1 MKREG
6 NNAYLVDLGQRLH
19 VGPVQDPKRKA
30 DHLQILAPRGGG
42 NVPRLRPH
50 VEEDVSLQPGHEEVR
65 ALVDD
70 GLLDTRHAVEDDGAV
85 AAAHVE
91 HGLLEE
97 RHAQGRRHR
106 HPVREVESLRH
117 RSGL

>member
-1 MKREG
+1 M
-6 NNAYLVDLGQRLH
+6 
-19 VGPVQDPKRKA
+19 QDPKCKA
-30 DHLQILAPRGGG
+30 DHLQILAPRRGGD
-42 NVPRLRPH
+42 VPRLRPH
-50 VEEDVSLQPGHEEVR
+50 VEENVALQPGHEEVR

-70 GLLDTRHAVEDDGAV
+70 RVLDTRHAVEDDGAV

-117 RSGL
+117 RAGF